1 MKVQILFLNSTLRM
15 WGNKVKHALKDILGI
30 AFFGVL
36 AGSVSLTR
44 MRTTKA
50 GQRNPL
56 IVLRVLYTNFYWIL
70 LTN

>member
-1 MKVQILFLNSTLRM
+1 M
-15 WGNKVKHALKDILGI
+15 KHALKDILGI

-36 AGSVSLTR
+36 AGSVSLPR